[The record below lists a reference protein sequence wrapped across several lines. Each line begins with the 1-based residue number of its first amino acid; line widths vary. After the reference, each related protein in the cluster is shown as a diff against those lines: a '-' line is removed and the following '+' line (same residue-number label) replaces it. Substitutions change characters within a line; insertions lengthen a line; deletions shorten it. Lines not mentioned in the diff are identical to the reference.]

1 MQEDVNIISA
11 GLSVMLK
18 YMLVEFLIMELMR
31 KQVQTEFLILEQ
43 HLFDRIFNIGILGVE
58 LGTSPR
64 EMISVR

>member
-1 MQEDVNIISA
+1 
-11 GLSVMLK
+11 MLK